1 MKTSQNPFP
10 ALHEYANFDQQ
21 TRRTPFPRNVRNYL
35 RDVTGITGMAQF
47 LSRDTLLK
55 LTTLMEETAR
65 NEENRRAP
73 LHRSFHRASGANPYG
88 ISKADTEVAI
98 RMWHL
103 IRTAAENISS
113 PPTQLETGET
123 EMSRNNNH
131 MNRNNNHMNLDGDGD
146 DVRDAR
152 AEFMN
157 ADRNEMIA
165 LLHHAKGAQF
175 VGIANR
181 CTDGSR
187 GSWNCIAKAIGLD
200 LSEGETVLC
209 SSGRGKGLF
218 VGIVS
223 SVLPEAPTS
232 AEYDYRQSMQH
243 VIQRVDEDR
252 LDALRKLDKELLQ
265 RITASEAQDRLS
277 RLTAQLGLT
286 LDDISLALPAVDGTV
301 IDDTDTG
308 AEADG
313 T

>member
-1 MKTSQNPFP
+1 MTISHNPFP
-10 ALHEYANFDQQ
+10 ALHEYANFDKLSH
-21 TRRTPFPRNVRNYL
+21 RTPFPRNVRNYL
-35 RDVTGITGMAQF
+35 CDVTGITGMAQF
-47 LSRDTLLK
+47 LRPDTLLK
-55 LTTLMEETAR
+55 LTTLKEETAR
-65 NEENRRAP
+65 NEEWRRAP
-73 LHRSFHRASGANPYG
+73 LHRTFHRTSGANPYG
-88 ISKADTEVAI
+88 ISTDDVETAI

-123 EMSRNNNH
+123 EMSRSNNH
-131 MNRNNNHMNLDGDGD
+131 MSRNNNHMGLDD
-146 DVRDAR
+146 DDLRDAR

-175 VGIANR
+175 VVIANR
-181 CTDGSR
+181 LSHGSR
-187 GSWNCIAKAIGLD
+187 GGDKCTAKAIGLN

-209 SSGRGKGLF
+209 SSGHDKGMF
-218 VGIVS
+218 IGIVS

-232 AEYDYRQSMQH
+232 AEYDYRHAMRH

-286 LDDISLALPAVDGTV
+286 LDDISLALPAVDDTV
-301 IDDTDTG
+301 IDNTDTG
-308 AEADG
+308 ADG
-313 T
+313 P